1 MEQPRQL
8 RVLRVIGIG
17 AGLLLGVIGVRFLLV
32 PEDAQ
37 RTFGL
42 GMGEAGAALHTAI
55 GARDLWLAALVLA
68 FVLLK
73 NWQAL
78 LAWFAFGAMVCFSD
92 AALVASHGARW
103 PYVAFHVGSGI
114 VCIAV
119 AGFVWRRGRASAVA
133 GTGAGPD

>member
-1 MEQPRQL
+1 MDQPSQL
-8 RVLRVIGIG
+8 RVLRVIGIL

-32 PEDAQ
+32 PEVAQ

-42 GMGEAGAALHTAI
+42 GMGEAGAALHAAI
-55 GARDLWLAALVLA
+55 GVRDLWLAALVLA

-78 LAWFAFGAMVCFSD
+78 LAWFAFGAIVCFAD

-103 PYVAFHVGSGI
+103 PYVAFHVGSGL
-114 VCIAV
+114 VCMAV
-119 AGFVWRRGRASAVA
+119 AGILWRRGRTPND
-133 GTGAGPD
+133 GRPGGGAG